1 MSFFEKKKVPPKKPP
16 SALDSI
22 DEIIGITDT
31 ISKIDNSVQAT
42 TQSLADMTR
51 SNELLKKELKEKARK
66 MNLNLDD
73 EDSPNIN
80 KHSTGNSFVENHK
93 EETGF
98 DFNKSDN
105 PDNQFGS
112 TENTQEDNQ
121 KKDNAGK
128 RSEVPLLSRTT
139 VVGIGNRLKESVFG
153 QDKVVDVIENRLVIN
168 TVGLQLN
175 EDKPAGC
182 FLFAGPSGVG
192 KTELCVQLSKQL
204 DVPILVVNMGE
215 HGLEQD
221 VTKLIGVASGYVGYA
236 NGGLLTNFVLENP
249 RCIIVFDEL
258 EKAHT
263 SINKILLSILDKGV
277 CRDNKNREVFF
288 DQTLFVAT
296 TNLGASIEYETHLTE
311 DEKFR
316 YRMEIIKDKFAPE
329 IINRYD
335 NIFQFQPLTHETYG
349 SIVRKFMK
357 QLSDIAKKRN
367 KFEINSTDA
376 LIEFATKHSYDPAMG
391 GRPARRFIEMIILQP
406 LAFKLLD
413 QDVFDKIIA
422 NGELLVDYQ
431 DEKIIFKLNDAVI
444 ASLDNTNDL
453 VADYNKDK
461 FTAPVEEEIAES
473 DLPESEIPPAL
484 QLESVKEKD
493 IKNPKSSSR
502 ANRRKND
509 DEASSSPPPQTS

>member
-1 MSFFEKKKVPPKKPP
+1 MGFFNKDNTKNISQPR

-22 DEIIGITDT
+22 DDIINIKDSIQLT
-31 ISKIDNSVQAT
+31 NS
-42 TQSLADMTR
+42 SLDDLTK
-51 SNELLKKELKEKARK
+51 SNAALKKNLQEQAKK
-66 MNLNLDD
+66 MNINLDD
-73 EDSPNIN
+73 MDEPGN
-80 KHSTGNSFVENHK
+80 KHSTGNSFAENHK
-93 EETGF
+93 EETGH
-98 DFNKSDN
+98 DLNKSNDS
-105 PDNQFGS
+105 QFGT
-112 TENTQEDNQ
+112 TENTQEDKNAPVE
-121 KKDNAGK
+121 AGK
-128 RSEVPLLSRTT
+128 KSSIPLLSRET
-139 VVGIGNRLKESVFG
+139 VVGIGNRLKENVFG
-153 QDKVVDVIENRLVIN
+153 QNKVIDVIENRLVIN

-192 KTELCVQLSKQL
+192 KTELCIQLSKQL

-296 TNLGASIEYETHLTE
+296 TNLGANIEYETHLTE

-316 YRMEIIKDKFAPE
+316 YRMEIIKDKLAPE

-335 NIFQFQPLTHETYG
+335 NIFQFQPLTHEIYG
-349 SIVRKFMK
+349 NIVRKFMK
-357 QLSDIAKKRN
+357 QLGEIAKKRN
-367 KFEINSTDA
+367 KFDIKSTDA
-376 LIEFATKHSYDPAMG
+376 LIQFATKHSYDPAMG

-413 QDVFDKIIA
+413 QAVFDQIIA
-422 NGELLVDYQ
+422 NGELLVDFQ
-431 DEKIIFKLNDAVI
+431 DEKIIFKLNDTIV
-444 ASLDNTNDL
+444 ASLDNTAEL

-461 FTAPVEEEIAES
+461 FTAPVEEVDES
-473 DLPESEIPPAL
+473 DIPASQVLPEL
-484 QLESVKEKD
+484 QLENVKQKD
-493 IKNPKSSSR
+493 KPKTPRKVKSKNADS
-502 ANRRKND
+502 
-509 DEASSSPPPQTS
+509 ESSSPPAQAA

>member
-73 EDSPNIN
+73 EDSSNIN

-296 TNLGASIEYETHLTE
+296 TNLGASIEYETQLTE

-316 YRMEIIKDKFAPE
+316 YRM
-329 IINRYD
+329 
-335 NIFQFQPLTHETYG
+335 
-349 SIVRKFMK
+349 
-357 QLSDIAKKRN
+357 
-367 KFEINSTDA
+367 
-376 LIEFATKHSYDPAMG
+376 
-391 GRPARRFIEMIILQP
+391 
-406 LAFKLLD
+406 
-413 QDVFDKIIA
+413 
-422 NGELLVDYQ
+422 
-431 DEKIIFKLNDAVI
+431 
-444 ASLDNTNDL
+444 
-453 VADYNKDK
+453 
-461 FTAPVEEEIAES
+461 
-473 DLPESEIPPAL
+473 
-484 QLESVKEKD
+484 
-493 IKNPKSSSR
+493 
-502 ANRRKND
+502 
-509 DEASSSPPPQTS
+509 